1 MAVSDPLIFESVT
14 IADVG
19 GGNATTY
26 ELTDS
31 DNIEIT
37 HEGEKLTVDNA
48 QEILSGL
55 TGGMTVPCFDLS
67 AKADSHVLS
76 DSDVDPA
83 TDKAQITLDGG
94 AGSSSVRIDD
104 VFVIGIL
111 KFDRPSPYVE
121 LSVQSKGASEQVSI
135 V

>member
-14 IADVG
+14 VEDSG

-26 ELTDS
+26 ELMDS
-31 DNIEIT
+31 DNVEIT

-55 TGGMTVPCFDLS
+55 TGGMTVPCFDLGVQS
-67 AKADSHVLS
+67 DAHVLQ

-83 TDKAQITLDGG
+83 TDKSRITLDGG
-94 AGSSSVRIDD
+94 SGSSSVQIDD
-104 VFVIGIL
+104 VYVTGIL

-121 LSVQSKGASEQVSI
+121 LSVQSKGASAQVSI

>member
-19 GGNATTY
+19 GANSVTY

-67 AKADSHVLS
+67 ANADAHVLN

-94 AGSSSVRIDD
+94 TGSASVRISD
-104 VFVIGIL
+104 VYVIGVL
-111 KFDRPSPYVE
+111 KFDRPNPYVQ
-121 LSVQSKGASEQVSI
+121 LSVQSKGASPQVEI